1 MSIRVKYDAMLWKG
15 MMVLPWSNAQPS
27 LGSPHQTTWTLDEE
41 EVETDARGI
50 RFFLMYLFIFYI
62 FSCARSS
69 LLHLGFLLVQ
79 QVGAALHCRA
89 WTSQCAG
96 FFCCWAQA
104 LGTQASVVVSTGLVA
119 LQRVESS
126 RTRVDPMFSAL
137 AGRFFTNGPSVKSPA
152 WDKERTKSWKTGK
165 LVSSTRD
172 HHYLEI
178 KAVFL

>member
-27 LGSPHQTTWTLDEE
+27 LGSPYQTTWTLDEE

-79 QVGAALHCRA
+79 QVGAALHCWLLLLLSSGSRH
-89 WTSQCAG
+89 AG
-96 FFCCWAQA
+96 FSSCVHGLSCPAACGIFPDQGRPHVLCIGRQILYQWA
-104 LGTQASVVVSTGLVA
+104 
-119 LQRVESS
+119 
-126 RTRVDPMFSAL
+126 FSEV
-137 AGRFFTNGPSVKSPA
+137 PSM
-152 WDKERTKSWKTGK
+152 R
-165 LVSSTRD
+165 
-172 HHYLEI
+172 
-178 KAVFL
+178 